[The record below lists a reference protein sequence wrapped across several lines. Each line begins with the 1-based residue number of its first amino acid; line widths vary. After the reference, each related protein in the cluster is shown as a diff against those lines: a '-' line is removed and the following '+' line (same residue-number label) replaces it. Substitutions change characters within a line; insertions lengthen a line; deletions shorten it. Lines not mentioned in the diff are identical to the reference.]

1 MIIFLFDF
9 LKVRYQPPTGK
20 SFFEMASEYLMYLD
34 FATVQKTW
42 EMKLQHTFYAPNMLP
57 VKDFNAMF
65 THTLL

>member
-1 MIIFLFDF
+1 
-9 LKVRYQPPTGK
+9 
-20 SFFEMASEYLMYLD
+20 MASEYLMYLD

-65 THTLL
+65 TFTTLL